1 MAGGGDNNDDVVR
14 SRIDASSARLTSLR
28 TPASEAAAA
37 STRRP
42 KFVPKAAKR
51 RPASE
56 EQTDAKPATQQPQQA
71 SAGAREGKSPRG
83 EFVRNDRARPA
94 RGGGLG
100 GGRGEAGR
108 GRGGRGRG
116 GRGQL
121 PTGKVTFVGTL
132 SGGSSYSSSGTSVP
146 RASSSK
152 PSAAAD
158 GMGISLLDDEDGQ
171 QMHDGFHA
179 MQVEEEWP
187 PVVKSVMAPM
197 SLPVARQPE
206 PEHAGAVFHDTDGR
220 SLLPEDALIFIQ
232 FPTTLPLANAVA
244 TLPKGKEGEDKDVD
258 MDQGDVEP
266 VTEKRSKLAVK
277 PEAPLPTAAA
287 NASQQDRKNDESAD
301 ESSAK
306 TSDELLYDRSIA
318 AAPGGFIGKLC
329 IRKSGKTVL
338 MIGDKQFEVAPA
350 QTPSFC
356 EEIYSID
363 TNEQHLYMLGAVE
376 RHLVVTP
383 DFDALLA

>member
-1 MAGGGDNNDDVVR
+1 MAPIHAR
-14 SRIDASSARLTSLR
+14 SSLR

-42 KFVPKAAKR
+42 KVVSDTQATVASANALLCVHAHCDAHACVFHSRQFVPKAAKR

-71 SAGAREGKSPRG
+71 SARAREGKSPRG

-179 MQVEEEWP
+179 MQVEEE
-187 PVVKSVMAPM
+187 V
-197 SLPVARQPE
+197 
-206 PEHAGAVFHDTDGR
+206 
-220 SLLPEDALIFIQ
+220 LI
-232 FPTTLPLANAVA
+232 
-244 TLPKGKEGEDKDVD
+244 
-258 MDQGDVEP
+258 
-266 VTEKRSKLAVK
+266 
-277 PEAPLPTAAA
+277 
-287 NASQQDRKNDESAD
+287 
-301 ESSAK
+301 
-306 TSDELLYDRSIA
+306 YDN
-318 AAPGGFIGKLC
+318 
-329 IRKSGKTVL
+329 VL
-338 MIGDKQFEVAPA
+338 MR
-350 QTPSFC
+350 
-356 EEIYSID
+356 
-363 TNEQHLYMLGAVE
+363 LG
-376 RHLVVTP
+376 LS
-383 DFDALLA
+383 L